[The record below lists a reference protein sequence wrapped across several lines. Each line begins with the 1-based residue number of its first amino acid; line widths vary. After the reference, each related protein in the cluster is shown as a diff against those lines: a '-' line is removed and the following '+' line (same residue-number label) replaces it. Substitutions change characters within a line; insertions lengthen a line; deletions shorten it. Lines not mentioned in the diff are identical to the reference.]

1 MMSGRAGGPRDK
13 RALIIH
19 ADGNLFNNPTLKCVV
34 DLMLARGYEIDFRYP
49 RSDAP
54 MPAVKGLRYL
64 PFGARLWRWKTIVYN
79 RLAFYPLVL
88 AMVLAEKLLLYR
100 RYDVVIAVDR
110 LGLIEAAALHALTGA
125 PYILMSFEIMFA
137 AETSARVKKLERR
150 ASRRVAFW
158 TVQDEER
165 AACLQQENGLD
176 AEKLMLLPLASR
188 GPAGPSAAR
197 LRDDLKIP
205 SDRNVAMLM
214 GSIAD
219 WTMAEDL
226 ILSAR
231 DWPEDWVL
239 IVHDRYG
246 LTGRRLAPM
255 LERIAPA
262 IGSRIFISAAA
273 TDAVDDMSRILSGI
287 DVGLAFYKAVYV
299 GPYLGKNL
307 EHLGLA
313 SGKISTFLRHG
324 VPVMTNEIGLYA
336 AKIREHGLG
345 AVVAAAGEIGRA
357 LSSFRSETYKDNA
370 LAFFAR
376 ELDFSRYEASF
387 WQRLET
393 ARTGR
398 PQAAAGSLEGA
409 S

>member
-1 MMSGRAGGPRDK
+1 MMSGRAGGPEDK

-54 MPAVKGLRYL
+54 MPAVEGLRYL

-100 RYDVVIAVDR
+100 RYDLVIAVDR

-137 AETSARVKKLERR
+137 AETSARVKRLERR

-188 GPAGPSAAR
+188 GSARPSAAR

-205 SDRNVAMLM
+205 PGKKVAMFM

-219 WTMAEDL
+219 WTMAEEL
-226 ILSAR
+226 IASVL
-231 DWPEDWVL
+231 DWPDDWAL

-262 IGSRIFISAAA
+262 IGDRIFISAAA

-299 GPYLGKNL
+299 GPYLGRNL

-336 AKIREHGLG
+336 AKIREHKLG

-357 LSSFRSETYKDNA
+357 LSSFRSETYRENA
-370 LAFFAR
+370 VAFFSR
-376 ELDFSRYEASF
+376 GLDFSLYEAPF
-387 WQRLET
+387 WQRLEM

-398 PQAAAGSLEGA
+398 PQATSSLEGA